1 MSDNKIPTSNQDTKP
16 WQIAGKLLIFTI
28 SLLALYSGIRILFL
42 GWNFVHFREFSA
54 SEIAVCFLQGL
65 RFDAATVVPIVFLTF
80 LALLIPVRL
89 LRFLALNVITLGHAV
104 LIFGN
109 FIDVEL
115 VNFMGRRFT
124 KSSLYLASEGQ
135 TTNML
140 QYGFLAT
147 ATFIGLAVFLVICYK
162 NYFKIHP
169 LLSAG
174 SVRVKAL
181 LLVVMIPLVVIFGR
195 GGLQYKPI
203 SFVDA
208 KVLPHTY
215 AHHLVSNTSFTFL
228 KSFGKSGFQKEK
240 YFSDAEMRKY
250 LNPEQTTKKNTAQD
264 AKGYNLV
271 VFIVESLSKEY
282 LSPTRTPHLTE
293 LIKKG
298 VYFDKSYAN
307 GRRSIEGIAS
317 ILAGIPALMEEPF
330 LNSEFAT
337 NEFMG
342 LGQLFKKQKYQ
353 TSFFHGA
360 TNGTMRFDVFTK
372 ASGFDQYFGKNEYP
386 DKNQDDGFWGIY
398 DEPFLQFACEKMTEF
413 KSPFASVVFTL
424 SSHQPFKTPES
435 FDKTYRAEANEP
447 PILKTISY
455 VDFSL
460 KNFMACAQKQTWF
473 DKTIFLFVA
482 DHTGPAMDEASSD
495 FEQKFEIPILFY
507 AKKPEILQGLNPNQ
521 YAQQIDLFPTLN
533 DLFRLGYLNTNHLA
547 RTLYKQGPKT
557 IALYSDQ
564 TYHLVGD
571 TEKTENHLKAIKQ
584 YFSEGLYDNRL
595 YFPQVK
601 GN

>member
-1 MSDNKIPTSNQDTKP
+1 MSDNKNSTSNQGEKLYEVLK
-16 WQIAGKLLIFTI
+16 KLLSFAI
-28 SLLALYSGIRILFL
+28 SLLALYLGIRILFFT
-42 GWNFVHFREFSA
+42 WNFVHFREFSA
-54 SEIAVCFLQGL
+54 SEIAISFLQGL
-65 RFDAATVVPIVFLTF
+65 RFDAVVVVPIVFITV

-89 LRFLALNVITLGHAV
+89 IRFLALNAITLGHAA

-109 FIDVEL
+109 CVDVEL

-124 KSSLYLASEGQ
+124 RSSWYLATQGQ
-135 TTNML
+135 NSNIL

-147 ATFIGLAVFLVICYK
+147 MTVLILAVFFVVCYK
-162 NYFKIHP
+162 NYFKIFP
-169 LLSAG
+169 LISSCSL
-174 SVRVKAL
+174 KIKT
-181 LLVVMIPLVVIFGR
+181 LLVVVLIPLVIVFGR

-208 KVLPHTY
+208 KILPHTY
-215 AHHLVSNTSFTFL
+215 ANHLILNTSFTFL
-228 KSFGKSGFQKEK
+228 KSYGKSSFQKEK
-240 YFSDAEMRKY
+240 YFSSAEMRKY
-250 LNPEQTTKKNTAQD
+250 LNPAQTTKKNQAQD

-271 VFIVESLSKEY
+271 IFIVESLSKEY
-282 LSPTRTPHLTE
+282 LSPTRTPYLTE

-342 LGQLFKKQKYQ
+342 IGQLFKKQKYH

-386 DKNQDDGFWGIY
+386 DQSQNDGFWGIY

-413 KSPFASVVFTL
+413 KPPFTSVVFTL

-435 FDKTYRAEANEP
+435 FDKNYLGSPNEI

-460 KNFMACAQKQTWF
+460 KNFMTCAQKQAWF
-473 DKTIFLFVA
+473 EKTIFLFVA
-482 DHTGPAMDEASSD
+482 DHTGPAMDEANSD

-533 DLFRLGYLNTNHLA
+533 DLFRLGFINTNHLA
-547 RTLYKQGPKT
+547 RTLYNQGPKT
-557 IALYSDQ
+557 IALYSDLH
-564 TYHLVGD
+564 YELVGD

-584 YFSEGLYDNRL
+584 YFSEGLHDNRL
-595 YFPQVK
+595 YFPQ
-601 GN
+601 

>member
-1 MSDNKIPTSNQDTKP
+1 MSDNKIPTSNQGAKP
-16 WQIAGKLLIFTI
+16 LAVAKQLLFFTI
-28 SLLALYSGIRILFL
+28 SLLALYLGIRILFF
-42 GWNFVHFREFSA
+42 GWNFVHFRAFSA
-54 SEIAVCFLQGL
+54 AEIAISFLQGL
-65 RFDAATVVPIVFLTF
+65 RFDTAVVMPIVFITV
-80 LALLIPVRL
+80 LALLIPVRVI
-89 LRFLALNVITLGHAV
+89 RFLALNVITLGHAA

-109 FIDVEL
+109 CIDVEL

-124 KSSLYLASEGQ
+124 RSSLYLATEGQ
-135 TTNML
+135 NTNML

-147 ATFIGLAVFLVICYK
+147 ITFIILAVFFVICYK
-162 NYFKIHP
+162 NYFKIHAKF
-169 LLSAG
+169 SAF
-174 SVRVKAL
+174 SLKVKTLFVLA
-181 LLVVMIPLVVIFGR
+181 MIPLVVICGR

-203 SFVDA
+203 SYVDA
-208 KVLPHTY
+208 KILSHTY
-215 AHHLVSNTSFTFL
+215 AHHLILNTSFTFL
-228 KSFGKSGFQKEK
+228 KSYGKSNFQKEK
-240 YFSDAEMRKY
+240 YFSQADMRKY
-250 LNPEQTTKKNTAQD
+250 LNPAQTTKKNQVPE

-271 VFIVESLSKEY
+271 IFIVESLSKEY
-282 LSPTRTPHLTE
+282 LSPTRTPYLTE

-372 ASGFDQYFGKNEYP
+372 ASGFDQYFGKNEFP
-386 DKNQDDGFWGIY
+386 DQSQSDGFWGIY
-398 DEPFLQFACEKMTEF
+398 DEPFLQFACEKMTNF
-413 KSPFASVVFTL
+413 KAPFASVVFTL
-424 SSHQPFKTPES
+424 SSHQPYKTPES
-435 FDKTYRAEANEP
+435 FDKIYQGHPHEI
-447 PILKTISY
+447 PILKTIGY
-455 VDFSL
+455 VDLSL
-460 KNFMACAQKQTWF
+460 KNFMACAQKQEWF
-473 DKTIFLFVA
+473 DKTVFLFVA
-482 DHTGPAMDEASSD
+482 DHTGPAVDEANSD

-507 AKKPEILQGLNPNQ
+507 AKKPEILVGLNPNQ

-547 RTLYKQGPKT
+547 RTLYHEGPKT
-557 IALYSDQ
+557 VALYSDQ
-564 TYHLVGD
+564 HYELVGD

>member
-1 MSDNKIPTSNQDTKP
+1 MSDNKNSTSNQGSGHRSVP
-16 WQIAGKLLIFTI
+16 WQVLKKLLSFTI
-28 SLLALYSGIRILFL
+28 SLLALYLGIRILFL
-42 GWNFVHFREFSA
+42 GWNFVHFRDFSA
-54 SEIAVCFLQGL
+54 SEIAVSFLQGL
-65 RFDAATVVPIVFLTF
+65 RFDAAVVVPIVFITL
-80 LALLIPVRL
+80 LALLIPVRFI
-89 LRFLALNVITLGHAV
+89 RFLALNAITFGHAA

-124 KSSLYLASEGQ
+124 KSSLYLATEGQ
-135 TTNML
+135 NTNML
-140 QYGFLAT
+140 QYGLLAML
-147 ATFIGLAVFLVICYK
+147 TFIGLAVFLVICYK

-169 LLSAG
+169 QLSAC
-174 SVRVKAL
+174 SLKTKTL
-181 LLVVMIPLVVIFGR
+181 FVVAMMPLVVIFGR

-208 KVLPHTY
+208 KILPHTY
-215 AHHLVSNTSFTFL
+215 AHHLVLNTSFTFL
-228 KSFGKSGFQKEK
+228 KSFGKSDFQKEK

-250 LNPEQTTKKNTAQD
+250 LNPAQTTKKSQAQD

-271 VFIVESLSKEY
+271 IFIVESLSKEY
-282 LSPTRTPHLTE
+282 LSPTRTPYLTE

-386 DKNQDDGFWGIY
+386 DQNQNDGFWGIY
-398 DEPFLQFACEKMTEF
+398 DEPFLQFACEKMTGF
-413 KSPFASVVFTL
+413 KPPFASVVFTL

-435 FDKTYRAEANEP
+435 FDKNYHGAANEI

-455 VDFSL
+455 VDLSL
-460 KNFMACAQKQTWF
+460 KNFMACAQKQAWF

-482 DHTGPAMDEASSD
+482 DHTGPAVDEVNSD

-507 AKKPEILQGLNPNQ
+507 AKKPEVLLGLNPNQ

-533 DLFRLGYLNTNHLA
+533 DLFRLGYLNMNHLA
-547 RTLYKQGPKT
+547 RTLYNQGPKT

-564 TYHLVGD
+564 HYELVGD

-595 YFPQVK
+595 YFPQ
-601 GN
+601 